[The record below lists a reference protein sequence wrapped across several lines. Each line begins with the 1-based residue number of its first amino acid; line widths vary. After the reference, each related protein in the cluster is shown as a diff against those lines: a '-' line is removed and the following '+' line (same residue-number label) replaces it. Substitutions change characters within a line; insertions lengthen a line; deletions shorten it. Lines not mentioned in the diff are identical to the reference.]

1 MKKCPQRNARTL
13 LPSMCPFKHT
23 LFHEG
28 IFRERKVKKGD
39 ADTNNLYK
47 IIIIS
52 LLKKGNGD
60 TDNLYKIIIISL
72 LKTKSDET
80 KLHRK

>member
-1 MKKCPQRNARTL
+1 MPPEKRSYFYLLQCALLNTL
-13 LPSMCPFKHT
+13 YFTKASSEK
-23 LFHEG
+23 E
-28 IFRERKVKKGD
+28 KQKKGD

-52 LLKKGNGD
+52 LLKKGNAD
-60 TDNLYKIIIISL
+60 AKNFYKIIIISL

>member
-1 MKKCPQRNARTL
+1 MPPEKHSYFYLLQCALLNTL
-13 LPSMCPFKHT
+13 YSTKASS
-23 LFHEG
+23 EK
-28 IFRERKVKKGD
+28 EKQKKGD

-52 LLKKGNGD
+52 LLKKGNAD
-60 TDNLYKIIIISL
+60 TNNLYKIIIISL

>member
-1 MKKCPQRNARTL
+1 MPPEKRSYFYLLQCALLNTL
-13 LPSMCPFKHT
+13 YSTKASS
-23 LFHEG
+23 EK
-28 IFRERKVKKGD
+28 EKQKKGD

-52 LLKKGNGD
+52 LLKKGNAD
-60 TDNLYKIIIISL
+60 ANNLYKIIIISL

-80 KLHRK
+80 KRHRK

>member
-1 MKKCPQRNARTL
+1 MPPEKRSYFYLLQCALLNTL
-13 LPSMCPFKHT
+13 YSTKT
-23 LFHEG
+23 SSEK
-28 IFRERKVKKGD
+28 EKQKKGD

-52 LLKKGNGD
+52 LLKKGNAD
-60 TDNLYKIIIISL
+60 TNNLYKIIIISL

>member
-1 MKKCPQRNARTL
+1 MPPEKRSYFYLLQCALLNTL
-13 LPSMCPFKHT
+13 YSTKASS
-23 LFHEG
+23 EK
-28 IFRERKVKKGD
+28 EKQKKGD

-52 LLKKGNGD
+52 LLKKGNAD
-60 TDNLYKIIIISL
+60 AKNFYKIIIISL